1 MPDTVHVQLQFD
13 RLFNLHGF
21 VVNKDDHDRIVDGMV
36 KNGADPVEYGAS
48 LLFVQGYEASME
60 ALATLL
66 YADPD
71 VTSVDPETVEF
82 EMPFPV
88 DAVVDEWTFRHLCG
102 YQSD

>member
-1 MPDTVHVQLQFD
+1 MADTVHVQLRFD
-13 RLFNLHGF
+13 RMFNLYGRPVH
-21 VVNKDDHDRIVDGMV
+21 KQDHDRIVDGMV
-36 KNGADPVEYGAS
+36 DNGADPVAYGEWP
-48 LLFVQGYEASME
+48 LFVEGYEAGME